1 MNKFIILLVQE
12 FPLEF
17 FINFPRF
24 FFFVNLLRI
33 TTAAGIFVVGDH
45 EICVKSAKSQIST
58 SIE

>member
-33 TTAAGIFVVGDH
+33 TTAAGIFVV